1 MNFVRPA
8 TLMALIGL
16 LLAGGLTARPRAAS
30 IHDEKI
36 ERYKSLLL
44 EELSLLEV
52 LEELQ
57 FAEERGIEEQ
67 ARLELEIGRQRGA
80 LARER
85 AALDGVAAQLEIKRG
100 AVREN
105 VRRILLAR
113 KRRALSPLFEQD
125 ELIAALKTRRYFDRI
140 ITRNQQDLSAYAA
153 LAGDH
158 EAAVAEHEERLLRVE
173 EMREDL
179 EAELARIQDS
189 IATRKEI
196 LRRLDSEERLFSK
209 YQAELAAAEK
219 KLTVR
224 VRKLKNWQEQRL
236 GFPRFRGK
244 LRVPMTPSALEI
256 RYGPRKLEGFA
267 TETFHHGVSFK
278 ARLLEE
284 TDPRAVKVRAVYWGR
299 VAFAG
304 WIRGYGRT
312 VILDHGSGYHS
323 VYAHLDQLVVEE
335 GDVMKIRESVATVD
349 TTRGGDDALLY
360 FELRRDGE
368 TINPTH
374 WFQ

>member
-1 MNFVRPA
+1 MSCARYA
-8 TLMALIGL
+8 TKLALIGL
-16 LLAGGLTARPRAAS
+16 LLAGGLSARPRAATV
-30 IHDEKI
+30 HDEKI

-57 FAEERGIEEQ
+57 FAEERGVEER
-67 ARLELEIGRQRGA
+67 ARLELEIGRQREA
-80 LARER
+80 LAREKD
-85 AALDGVAAQLEIKRG
+85 ALEVVAAQLEARRA
-100 AVREN
+100 AVRQN
-105 VRRILLAR
+105 VRRILVAR
-113 KRRALSPLFEQD
+113 KRRALSPLFGQD
-125 ELIAALKTRRYFDRI
+125 ELIAALKIRRFFDRI
-140 ITRNQQDLSAYAA
+140 IAQNQRELAAYAA
-153 LAGDH
+153 LAADH
-158 EAAVAEHEERLLRVE
+158 EAAMADHEARLRRVE

-179 EAELARIQDS
+179 DAEMARIQDS
-189 IATRKEI
+189 IATREEI
-196 LRRLDSEERLFSK
+196 LRRLDSESRLFSK

-224 VRKLKNWQEQRL
+224 VRKLKQWQETRL

-244 LRVPMTPSALEI
+244 LRPPITPSTLEI
-256 RYGPRKLEGFA
+256 PYGPRKLDGFA
-267 TETFHHGVSFK
+267 TETFHHGASFK

-312 VILDHGSGYHS
+312 VILDHGSGFHS
-323 VYAHLDQLVVEE
+323 VYAHLDELVVEE

-349 TTRGGDDALLY
+349 TTRGGDAALLY

-368 TINPTH
+368 TINPTY